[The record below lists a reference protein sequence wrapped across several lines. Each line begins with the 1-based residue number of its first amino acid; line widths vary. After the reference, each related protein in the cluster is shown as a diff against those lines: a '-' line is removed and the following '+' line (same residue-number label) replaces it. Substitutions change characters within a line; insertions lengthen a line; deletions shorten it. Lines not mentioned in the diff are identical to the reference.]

1 MRSRA
6 ARRTFGVVAWIA
18 LGAAAFFFIDSER
31 RIAERRAAVRA
42 FDLQAREATNLLSN
56 LRAAQQAYVAVGQG
70 AALWM
75 PKVAVFMDAA
85 ASNVDG
91 LRPAAGSDAARRS
104 LMEAA
109 ATVTEFDNVD
119 KRARDYLRSDQLL
132 MAADVVFTEGGATA
146 ASAARHVE
154 AARLAEYQALDASET
169 AQRRVQAYALA
180 GAGAFAAILIALM
193 ALAPAPSSA
202 ATAAAASLRVG
213 EVTDASQS
221 RGELLPGDLRHPRRE
236 ASLSNAAIERP
247 RGSVPALKAAA
258 QLCTEF
264 SRVNHLDDLT
274 NLLGRAA
281 DLMDA
286 SGLVVWIGSAE
297 GADLRP
303 VLAHG
308 YPAQTLARMPA
319 VPCSAS
325 NAVAAAYRAGAL
337 QIVLARPGASS
348 GAIAAPLLAPE
359 GCIGALTAEIKDGGE
374 TSDSVQALA
383 TIFAAQLAGVLVA
396 SAAPEAEQRAA
407 TS

>member
-18 LGAAAFFFIDSER
+18 LGAAAFFFIDSEK

-56 LRAAQQAYVAVGQG
+56 LRAAQQAYVAAGQG

-75 PKVAVFMDAA
+75 PKVAVFIDAA
-85 ASNVDG
+85 ARNVDG

-109 ATVTEFDNVD
+109 ATVTQFDNVD
-119 KRARDYLRSDQLL
+119 KRARDYLRSDQQL
-132 MAADVVFTEGGATA
+132 MAADVVFTEGGETA
-146 ASAARHVE
+146 AAAARHVE
-154 AARLAEYQALDASET
+154 AARMAEYQALDASEA
-169 AQRRVQAYALA
+169 AQRRLEAYALA

-193 ALAPAPSSA
+193 AFAPRSSSA
-202 ATAAAASLRVG
+202 ETAVADTS
-213 EVTDASQS
+213 ES
-221 RGELLPGDLRHPRRE
+221 RGGLLLGDPGRPSRE

-286 SGLVVWIGSAE
+286 SGLVVWIGSAA

-308 YPAQTLARMPA
+308 YPAQALARMPA
-319 VPCSAS
+319 VPRSAS
-325 NAVAAAYRAGAL
+325 NAVAAAYCAGAL

-359 GCIGALTAEIKDGGE
+359 GCIGALTAEIRGGGE

-383 TIFAAQLAGVLVA
+383 TIFAAQLAGVLAA

>member
-18 LGAAAFFFIDSER
+18 LGAAAFFFIHSER

-56 LRAAQQAYVAVGQG
+56 LRAAQQAYVAAGQG

-75 PKVAVFMDAA
+75 PRVAVFMDAA

-119 KRARDYLRSDQLL
+119 KRARDYLRSDQQL

-169 AQRRVQAYALA
+169 AQRRLQAFALA

-193 ALAPAPSSA
+193 AFAPAPSSA
-202 ATAAAASLRVG
+202 GTAAASLGVG
-213 EVTDASQS
+213 EVTDAPPS
-221 RGELLPGDLRHPRRE
+221 RGELLLGDLRRPSRE
-236 ASLSNAAIERP
+236 ASLTDASIERP

-258 QLCTEF
+258 LLCTEF
-264 SRVNHLDDLT
+264 SRVNHLDALT

-308 YPAQTLARMPA
+308 YSAQTLVRMPA

-337 QIVLARPGASS
+337 QIVSARPGASS

-396 SAAPEAEQRAA
+396 SAAPVAEQRAA